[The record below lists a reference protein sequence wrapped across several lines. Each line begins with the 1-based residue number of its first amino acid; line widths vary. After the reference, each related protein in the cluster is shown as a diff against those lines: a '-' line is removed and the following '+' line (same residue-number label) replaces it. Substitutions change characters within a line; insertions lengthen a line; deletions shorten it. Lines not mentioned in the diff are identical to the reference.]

1 MKYSL
6 TKCWRRQ
13 VSDIKCSLKDTN
25 LKIIGEPIEDQWQAC
40 ET

>member
-6 TKCWRRQ
+6 VKYWRRH
-13 VSDIKCSLKDTN
+13 VNDIKCSLKDTN
-25 LKIIGEPIEDQWQAC
+25 LKINGEPIEDQWQAC

>member
-6 TKCWRRQ
+6 IKYWRGH
-13 VSDIKCSLKDTN
+13 VNDIKCSLKDTD
-25 LKIIGEPIEDQWQAC
+25 LKINGEPIEDQCQAC